1 MSVFDCGCF
10 MDVGCTCENLD
21 HVMVPKDNRPPREPF
36 DIAKS
41 YANAIKKSYE
51 FKVIEENRMAWASGF
66 SHGEEE
72 TMRTLQA
79 ELDEVKCK
87 LIASKVL
94 VDLKNDEISEFKS
107 KLERAES
114 LLREIL
120 NQGHLAAQG
129 GWDAT
134 NKMKSLAFKYF
145 TGVNHD

>member
-1 MSVFDCGCF
+1 M
-10 MDVGCTCENLD
+10 TT
-21 HVMVPKDNRPPREPF
+21 DNKAPREPF

-51 FKVIEENRMAWASGF
+51 FKVIEENRMAWASGY

-114 LLREIL
+114 LLDRCEYAVSFAGEGKLQEEIE
-120 NQGHLAAQG
+120 
-129 GWDAT
+129 
-134 NKMKSLAFKYF
+134 KYF
-145 TGVNHD
+145 AEVEGGK